1 MVSISNLFWHLRLL
15 KSRVWEGSPVPLE
28 VPVSGLKDVL
38 HPKVLMEG
46 GARELINNPA
56 LLPRNEVFTH

>member
-1 MVSISNLFWHLRLL
+1 M
-15 KSRVWEGSPVPLE
+15 SPVPLE

-46 GARELINNPA
+46 RARDLINNPA
-56 LLPRNEVFTH
+56 LLPRNEAVEGQD